1 MTTSGMSERTRESR
15 DLWERRYA
23 AAAADA
29 SPLWS
34 AGPNAW
40 VEAQA
45 TDLTPGRAADVGAG
59 ECRNALWLASRGWEV
74 EAVDFSPSGLAAGQQ
89 RAAALGLVVTFTE
102 ADATTW
108 QADPPVDLVVMAYL
122 QLPVDDTV
130 TAVRSALLSLAPGGR
145 LLLVAHDRDNLT
157 RGVGGPQDP
166 ALLTT
171 GAELRAAVA
180 GLHRQGDGRQ
190 IEVLECGQVDRPL
203 DDGRVAIDVVL
214 VSDRV

>member
-1 MTTSGMSERTRESR
+1 MSTPGMSERTRESQ

-29 SPLWS
+29 APLWS

-59 ECRNALWLASRGWEV
+59 EGRNALWLASRGWEA
-74 EAVDFSPSGLAAGQQ
+74 EAVDFSPSGLRAGQQ
-89 RAAALGLVVTFTE
+89 RATELGLAVTFTQ

-108 QADPPVDLVVMAYL
+108 RADPPVDLVVMAYL
-122 QLPVDDTV
+122 QLPVDDTAA
-130 TAVRSALLSLAPGGR
+130 AVRGALLSLAPGGR

-171 GAELRAAVA
+171 QAELRAAA
-180 GLHRQGDGRQ
+180 GGVDG
-190 IEVLECGQVDRPL
+190 IEVVQCEQVERVLP
-203 DDGRVAIDVVL
+203 DGRVAIDVVL
-214 VSDRV
+214 VADRT